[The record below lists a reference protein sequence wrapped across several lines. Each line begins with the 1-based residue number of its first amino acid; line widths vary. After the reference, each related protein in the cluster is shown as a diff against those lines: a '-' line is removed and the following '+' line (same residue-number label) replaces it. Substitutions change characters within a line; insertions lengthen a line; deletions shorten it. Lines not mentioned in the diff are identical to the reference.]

1 MQLCSNKHFLNEIKI
16 WIHCKKKKKKLT
28 KIWYPQ
34 FPMSKQYILKQG
46 KRIYFIIKSIHS
58 LFLLSFGKWQH
69 SGISK
74 SSQSEGKIFEGNSCL
89 ENPMDGGAW
98 WAAVHE
104 VTQSWTGLSDFT
116 FTFHFHVLEKEMAT
130 HSSVLAWRI
139 PGTGEPGGLPSMGSH
154 RVGHDGSD
162 LAAAA
167 AAGLPLVPAPITPHQ
182 QPPAPPRS
190 LGND

>member
-1 MQLCSNKHFLNEIKI
+1 MQLCSNKNFLNEIKI
-16 WIHCKKKKKKLT
+16 WIHCKKKKKLT

-46 KRIYFIIKSIHS
+46 KMIYFIIKSIHS

-89 ENPMDGGAW
+89 EKSHGWRSLVGCSPWCRTESDTTEWLHFHFSLSCVGKGNGNTLQYSCLENPRDRGAW
-98 WAAVHE
+98 WAAVYGIA
-104 VTQSWTGLSDFT
+104 QSRTRLEWLSSSSSRT
-116 FTFHFHVLEKEMAT
+116 FFGAC
-130 HSSVLAWRI
+130 
-139 PGTGEPGGLPSMGSH
+139 
-154 RVGHDGSD
+154 
-162 LAAAA
+162 
-167 AAGLPLVPAPITPHQ
+167 PITPHQ
-182 QPPAPPRS
+182 QPSAPPRS